1 MPLYIA
7 DYLSAT
13 EHLDAAHSG
22 AYLHL
27 IMHYWQKGKLPIEDK
42 FLARISRMTDR
53 QWAVAKPTLQ
63 AFFSDGWNHNRINS
77 ELANAQLK
85 AEARASSGS
94 RGGLAKALKNNKP
107 HIANATGLLQQTTS
121 KLPSESLP
129 SSSGLGTEKE
139 EKEATASSSTVVDL
153 KAAKAL
159 ARVEG
164 DQKLLDRITDCWNA
178 WAASHGSPQVRY
190 LTGQRSIHCRRRIND
205 LLCGASIEEAETVF
219 SRLLTACEQS
229 FFVRGNPRSPLKFD
243 QLMNEG
249 FMVKMMEG
257 AFTYVPERKN
267 SWRA

>member
-1 MPLYIA
+1 MPFYVA
-7 DYLSAT
+7 DYLADTGHLSAA
-13 EHLDAAHSG
+13 ENG
-22 AYLHL
+22 AYLLL
-27 IMHYWQKGKLPIEDK
+27 IMHYWRTGGLPDDGEM
-42 FLARISRMTDR
+42 RRRVSRMTHR
-53 QWAVAKPTLQ
+53 EWQRSSATVLG
-63 AFFSDGWNHNRINS
+63 FFSIDGKHKRIDEVLSRANHKSSVLRDNALKSHDARR
-77 ELANAQLK
+77 ANAQQ
-85 AEARASSGS
+85 E
-94 RGGLAKALKNNKP
+94 
-107 HIANATGLLQQTTS
+107 H
-121 KLPSESLP
+121 LPNDCISEP
-129 SSSGLGTEKE
+129 EPKKK

-153 KAAKAL
+153 KASKAL

-164 DQKLLDRITDCWNA
+164 DQRLLDRITDGWNA

-205 LLCGASIEEAETVF
+205 LLCGAPIEEAETVF

-257 AFTYVPERKN
+257 AFTYVPERKS